1 MDIQAIKQRILKGE
15 MTDEELAKLFVNK
28 TNHKQSGSFLKTV
41 LQGVDESYTNPLKW
55 RMILNASLLVIII
68 IAIVF
73 LSYSGKIDTMV
84 TTILLS
90 FVLGYL
96 FGKIK

>member
-1 MDIQAIKQRILKGE
+1 MDIQGIKEKIIKGE
-15 MTDEELAKLFVNK
+15 MSDDELSKLLSSK
-28 TNHKQSGSFLKTV
+28 TKKQSGGFMSTLLK
-41 LQGVDESYTNPLKW
+41 GFVDNYTTPQIW
-55 RMILNASLLVIII
+55 RVVLNAILLLTVIL
-68 IAIVF
+68 AIVF
-73 LSYSGKIDTMV
+73 LSYTEKIDAMV